1 MVKLRR
7 IWKFFKWTVGILLA
21 LIIIC
26 GFILAIPAV
35 QTRLAQEAAG
45 YLESEYGVEVQI
57 ESAAIQLPGTVYLRG
72 VYAPDHR
79 SDTLIFAHEIKFEF
93 NGFQNNHL
101 KAGEIALT
109 GGDIQMR
116 KYEGDDLY
124 NFAIWLEHFN
134 DTTGSSQNVFKMS
147 VAEIAVSEL
156 DFYKHPLGCETCTWL
171 DFQDAELRASNFE
184 LVGSFVSGDIEQMRY
199 TDDRRFSL
207 HQFSGHGEYQDG
219 YMEVRDLE
227 FQTDDSHVKGWARL
241 DYEELSDFTD
251 FVNQVQM
258 EGAFT
263 EAQVSSDEFIS
274 YIPEFPQFD
283 QFEFKGD
290 FEGLVNDLRTTK
302 VDAKLGS
309 THFYGDVKLQ
319 NSTDPSN
326 LYIDAFVGRCA
337 TVGEDLQRYLPQFL
351 EGEIPNEV
359 GLFTDVTFNGHFE
372 GTLKDFNS
380 EGSFQ
385 TNLGNLK
392 ADVTFNNLS
401 DLSLASYAGELD
413 LNRFDL
419 GAILSN
425 EDLGKVTAAGVVSGS
440 GLTPESASATL
451 DVESSL
457 VEFRKAEI
465 NNLAVEGVVEDR
477 KFIGDFHIHD
487 ELMNIDFDGLLDFN
501 KDTAALS
508 FTATIDSTDLH
519 TVGLINDTVSW
530 FTAAIDADFS
540 LYKREW
546 WQGSIKIDDI
556 TYRRAD
562 DIFEYNE
569 VFLNS
574 SNAGNITRNE
584 IASDIMDGKI
594 EGQYQLLDVYQ
605 PLLRALASVNQ
616 HYPYEPEEFVNIDCD
631 YELVLKQT
639 DILTA
644 LILPGVRF
652 APGTTLSGSLRS
664 DNDYVD
670 VRFESP
676 GMDLYGTYLDTSE
689 FRLKGAVGRYVA
701 NAKIRSV
708 FTTDNFET
716 DNLAVKA
723 TFLRDSSLIDLIA
736 LLKDS
741 VDSDVHFNGYVLQP
755 EKESFDVHWN
765 KAVFNVGIDTL
776 EIEPLNRLKIQ
787 DNRYV
792 FENYAFQGNNGQ
804 LYLNG
809 TLSPEPYEILRVK
822 LVGLDL
828 SLVNYLLR
836 EPNTYFRGQAHGMV
850 FINDLFN
857 HPSVGGRLEVD
868 SLVLNEQQ
876 LGHLDLN
883 IYWDIQT
890 NVQRLLG
897 GITLGTRQTF
907 ALTGRI
913 AQDSIDPLLIKLDL
927 SRFRLSAFNPYL
939 AGVMDNL
946 RGTVD
951 GYIQIAGTLAK
962 PTLDGDLRLPNAA
975 FSVPFLGTDYN
986 FEGSPT
992 VHLNSN
998 RILLDRVKMRDTKEQ
1013 TVGYASGVINHR
1025 NLSDLNFDLEID
1037 ADRLLGMDLEV
1048 GENQYFYG
1056 KAFASGKVRIV
1067 GPTDQMNLRI
1077 DVEAEQGT
1085 SIKLPL
1091 SSATEVGRSD
1101 FITFVDPTEQEDS
1114 TAFGF
1119 RREMKV
1125 DDLGGLSIT
1134 VNANMR
1140 PEAEVR
1146 LVMDETV
1153 GGDIMAKGEGL
1164 IKISLSPS
1172 GDLSIL
1178 GNYEVAEGRYNF
1190 NLQNVVRRPFVI
1202 QSGSTLRW
1210 NGDPFDA
1217 QIDLRAI
1224 RQDRTSLYGMVSEV
1238 NGYEGQRYRVNLIM
1252 HLTGDLMNPNI
1263 EFDIEVPNA
1272 PVAWQEEIRNRL
1284 NDQDKLTENAF
1295 SILAGY
1301 GFIDPNGSI
1310 VEDVGSQG
1318 VNQLANLM
1326 SSWANRSLGDIG
1338 NFNVSYQNNE
1348 NVNDPELGQ
1357 NTEWEVGYS
1366 KQLFD
1371 DRFTVNTN
1379 VDIPVDNPQQ
1389 DITNNVDVE
1398 VEYKITEDGRFR
1410 ARAFNRSNQ
1419 NNPALVQLS
1428 SYSQGVGVFYRTDF
1442 NTWNDLIEKVF
1453 GYRPEEP
1460 QVEQEPEEGDT
1471 TQVEPTVEF
1480 E

>member
-7 IWKFFKWTVGILLA
+7 IWKLFKWTVGILLA
-21 LIIIC
+21 LIVIC

-35 QTRLAQEAAG
+35 QTRIAQEAAK

-57 ESAAIQLPGTVYLRG
+57 ASAAIQLPGTAYLRG
-72 VYAPDHR
+72 VYAPDHHN
-79 SDTLIFAHEIKFEF
+79 DTLIFAKEIKFEF

-101 KAGEIALT
+101 KVGEIALA
-109 GGDIQMR
+109 GGDLQMR
-116 KYEGDDLY
+116 KYQGDDLY

-134 DTTGSSQNVFKMS
+134 DTTASTGNVFKMS
-147 VAEIAVSEL
+147 VADINVTEF
-156 DFYKHPLGCETCTWL
+156 DFYKHPLGCEECTWL
-171 DFQDAELRASNFE
+171 DFYDGEIRASDFE
-184 LVGSFVSGDIEQMRY
+184 LIGAYVSADVEQLRY
-199 TDDRRFSL
+199 KDDRRFNL
-207 HQFSGHGEYQDG
+207 LQFSGRADYQAEY
-219 YMEVRDLE
+219 MSIEDLE
-227 FQTDDSHVKGWARL
+227 FHTDNSHVKGSARL
-241 DYEELSDFTD
+241 NYSELNDFSD
-251 FVNQVQM
+251 FVNAVQM
-258 EGAFT
+258 KGEFVQA
-263 EAQVSSDEFIS
+263 EVSSDEFIS

-283 QFEFKGD
+283 KFQFQGEFQ
-290 FEGLVNDLRTTK
+290 GLVNDLTTTK
-302 VDAKLGS
+302 VDARLGS
-309 THFYGDVKLQ
+309 TRFYGDVYLKDCTTPDQ
-319 NSTDPSN
+319 
-326 LYIDAFVGRCA
+326 LYIDAYVGRCS
-337 TVGEDLQRYLPQFL
+337 TIGLDVQRYLPQFL
-351 EGEIPNEV
+351 ENELPEEV
-359 GLFTDVTFNGHFE
+359 GLFTAVTFDGHFE
-372 GTLKDFNS
+372 GTLKDFSSN
-380 EGSFQ
+380 GSFQ
-385 TNLGNLK
+385 TNLGDLT

-401 DLSLASYAGELD
+401 NLEKASYEGEVD
-413 LNRFDL
+413 IKRFDAGTL
-419 GAILSN
+419 LN
-425 EDLGKVTAAGVVSGS
+425 NTDLGRITASGSVQGS
-440 GLTPESASATL
+440 GLTPRSASASL
-451 DVESSL
+451 DLEGSA
-457 VEFRKAEI
+457 VEFRQSEI
-465 NNLAVEGVVEDR
+465 NNLAVEGVVADR

-487 ELMNIDFDGLLDFN
+487 DLVNVDFDGLLDFTR
-501 KDTAALS
+501 DTAALS
-508 FTATIDSTDLH
+508 FTAIVDSTDLH
-519 TVGLINDTVSW
+519 SIGLINDTISW
-530 FTAAIDADFS
+530 FSAEVDADFS
-540 LYKREW
+540 LYKQEW

-562 DIFEYNE
+562 EVFAYNE

-574 SNAGNITRNE
+574 SNAGNVTRNE
-584 IASDIMDGKI
+584 IASDILDGYI

-605 PLLRALASVNQ
+605 PLMMALASVNQ
-616 HYPYEPEEFVNIDCD
+616 HFPYEPDELIDINCD
-631 YELVLKQT
+631 YRLVLKQT
-639 DILTA
+639 DILTS
-644 LILPGVRF
+644 LILPGIRF
-652 APGTTLSGSLRS
+652 APGTKVNGSLRS
-664 DNDYVD
+664 ENNYVD
-670 VRFESP
+670 VRFSSP

-689 FRLKGAVGRYVA
+689 FRLKGADGRYVA
-701 NAKIRSV
+701 NAKVRSV
-708 FTTDNFET
+708 FTADNFES
-716 DNLAVKA
+716 DNLAFRA
-723 TFLRDSSLIDLIA
+723 TFLKDSSLVDVRA

-741 VDSDVHFNGYVLQP
+741 VDSDLHFNGYVVQP
-755 EKESFDVHWN
+755 ERETFAVHWN
-765 KAVFNVGIDTL
+765 EAIFNVGIDTL
-776 EIEPLNRLKIQ
+776 EIGPDNKLLIE

-792 FENYAFQGNNGQ
+792 FDNYAFEGNNGQ

-809 TLSPEPYEILRVK
+809 TLSSEPYEILRAR

-828 SLVNYLLR
+828 SIVNYLLR

-850 FINDLFN
+850 YFNDLFN

-868 SLVLNEQQ
+868 SLELNDQQ

-883 IYWDIQT
+883 IDWDIQN
-890 NVQRLLG
+890 NVQRLQG

-907 ALTGRI
+907 ALSGRI
-913 AQDSIDPLLIKLDL
+913 AQDSLNPLLINLDL

-946 RGTVD
+946 RGTVE
-951 GYIQIAGTLAK
+951 GKIQIAGTLAK

-975 FSVPFLGTDYN
+975 FSIPFLGTDYN
-986 FEGSPT
+986 FEGSPI
-992 VHLNSN
+992 VHLNSSQ
-998 RILLDRVKMRDTKEQ
+998 IVLDRVKMRDTKEQ
-1013 TVGYASGVINHR
+1013 SVGYASGVINHR

-1037 ADRLLGMDLEV
+1037 ADRLLGMDLKA

-1056 KAFASGKVRIV
+1056 KAFASGKVRII

-1077 DVEAEQGT
+1077 DVEAQEGT
-1085 SIKLPL
+1085 AIRLPL
-1091 SSATEVGRSD
+1091 TSATEVGRSD
-1101 FITFVDPTEQEDS
+1101 FITFVDPTESEDS

-1119 RREMKV
+1119 RRELKV

-1153 GGDIMAKGEGL
+1153 GGDMIAKGEGL

-1178 GNYEVAEGRYNF
+1178 GNYEVSEGRYNF

-1301 GFIDPNGSI
+1301 GFVDPNGSI

-1318 VNQLANLM
+1318 VTQLTNLM

-1338 NFNVSYQNNE
+1338 DFNVTYQSNDNL
-1348 NVNDPELGQ
+1348 NDPEAAQG
-1357 NTEWEVGYS
+1357 TEWEVGYS
-1366 KQLFD
+1366 TQLLD
-1371 DRFTVNTN
+1371 DRLTLNTN
-1379 VDIPVDNPQQ
+1379 VDIPVNSGTQQ
-1389 DITNNVDVE
+1389 DPTGDVE

-1453 GYRPEEP
+1453 GYRPEETR
-1460 QVEQEPEEGDT
+1460 VDEGQEGQEELED
-1471 TQVEPTVEF
+1471 QDESADAR
-1480 E
+1480 